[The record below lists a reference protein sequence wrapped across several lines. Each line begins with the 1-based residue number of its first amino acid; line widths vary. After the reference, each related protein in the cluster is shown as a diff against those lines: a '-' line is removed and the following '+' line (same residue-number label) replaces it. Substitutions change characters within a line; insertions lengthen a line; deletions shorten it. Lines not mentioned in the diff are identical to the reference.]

1 MTAIDTNVLVAL
13 WDKDDLFNLSAQE
26 ALDQALLSGPLVV
39 AAPVYAEL
47 LAKPYRTQRML
58 DEFFSD
64 AEIRVDWEIP
74 ERVWRM
80 AGEASQAHGIRRRA
94 SKGGESRR
102 IIADFVIGAH
112 ALAIGHSL
120 LTLDREF
127 FERNFPGLTVKSL
140 Q

>member
-13 WDKDDLFNLSAQE
+13 WDENDLFNLNAQE
-26 ALDQALLSGPLVV
+26 ALDQARVSGSLVI

-47 LAKPYRTQRML
+47 LAKPFRTQRLL
-58 DEFFSD
+58 DQFFSD
-64 AEIRVDWEIP
+64 AEIRVDWEIS
-74 ERVWRM
+74 EAIWRA

-94 SKGGESRR
+94 SRGGEPRR

-112 ALAIGHSL
+112 ALANGYPL
-120 LTLDREF
+120 LTFERGF
-127 FERNFPGLTVKSL
+127 YERNFPGLIVKNP